1 MRAGKGRVQLD
12 AMDGP
17 VLIGGTEVSPGDLL
31 LGDADGVVAV
41 PRSREVEVVAL
52 AKEIEEAEDRI
63 RTAVENGMRL
73 DEARKQFKYF
83 ELQRRK
89 AT

>member
-1 MRAGKGRVQLD
+1 
-12 AMDGP
+12 
-17 VLIGGTEVSPGDLL
+17 
-31 LGDADGVVAV
+31 

-63 RTAVENGMRL
+63 RTAVESGVRL

-89 AT
+89 AK